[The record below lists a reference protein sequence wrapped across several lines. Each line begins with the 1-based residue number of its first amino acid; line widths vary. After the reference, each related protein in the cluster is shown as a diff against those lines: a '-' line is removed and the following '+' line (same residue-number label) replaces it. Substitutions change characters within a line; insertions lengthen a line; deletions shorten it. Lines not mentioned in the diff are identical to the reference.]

1 MGLKLADSR
10 FTSEVSTTTTDSTFS
25 DRSQPKN
32 RSKLSTTSTTT
43 IEDVPM
49 IQSSEISGYEA
60 SSLVAQK
67 YSGLVAGLTSGVAG
81 VLAGHPLD
89 TVKVRLQTQKPGTY
103 RGICHCFTSILKQEN
118 VRGLYKGMSSPLSSL
133 TLVNAIVFGV
143 HGAVA
148 KQFDDQKAIF
158 THFIAG
164 CSAGVAQ
171 AFVSSP
177 TELLKLRVQINDDSH
192 RKYRSPFHCLRSI
205 MKESGPRTLFRG
217 IWATQLRDC
226 PGLGIY
232 FASYE
237 FLARSMS
244 RDGTM
249 EALTSLQLLC
259 AGGFAGMLS
268 WLFNYPTDVIKT
280 RYQANDDAKNY
291 GEVIRKTYA
300 ERGMKT
306 FFVGFGSTLL
316 RAFPTNAATFFTVEW
331 TYRILLDYDLIG
343 WIQRNSFRAS
353 MKRYISHN
361 DVTDWSRTSLLLPEA
376 GSTFIEPMILHY
388 RLTL

>member
-1 MGLKLADSR
+1 MV
-10 FTSEVSTTTTDSTFS
+10 SELCIDF
-25 DRSQPKN
+25 
-32 RSKLSTTSTTT
+32 
-43 IEDVPM
+43 I
-49 IQSSEISGYEA
+49 
-60 SSLVAQK
+60 
-67 YSGLVAGLTSGVAG
+67 AGCVGGAAG

-89 TVKVRLQTQKPGTY
+89 TIKVRLQTQKMGTY
-103 RGICHCFTSILKQEN
+103 RGITHCFTSIVKEEK

-158 THFIAG
+158 THFVAG
-164 CSAGVAQ
+164 CSAGIAQ

-177 TELLKLRVQINDDSH
+177 TELLKLRVQIKDGRH
-192 RKYRSPFHCLRSI
+192 PEYRSPFHCLRSI
-205 MKESGPRTLFRG
+205 LQETGPRTLFRG
-217 IWATQLRDC
+217 MFATQLRDC

-244 RDGTM
+244 KDGTM

-280 RYQANDDAKNY
+280 RFQAGDEAKTY

-300 ERGMKT
+300 ERGIKT

-343 WIQRNSFRAS
+343 YLQRNSFRPGQTQ
-353 MKRYISHN
+353 RYVNHY
-361 DVTDWSRTSLLLPEA
+361 DVDVLHWNRNSFLLPEA
-376 GSTFIEPMILHY
+376 GSTFIEPMILHA
-388 RLTL
+388 RFAL